1 MNYMPQVLKMLGVE
15 VDEIFDVVH
24 PDFGVIFDTDYQF
37 SLDEND
43 DLILKNK
50 YCSHNNVIFIEIL
63 KGARLIQKRPWK
75 PKLGER
81 YYLVKHNGGVTS
93 ECFNGYDYEYY
104 FFNSGNM
111 FKTREEVTPEMVE
124 QVIKEMKGPY
134 DANKP
139 KPGPLDI

>member
-1 MNYMPQVLKMLGVE
+1 MNYMPQVLEMLGVE
-15 VDEIFDVVH
+15 VGEVFDIFY

-75 PKLGER
+75 PAPGKK
-81 YYLVKHNGGVTS
+81 YYVVDNEGCVMPEWFIGHVA
-93 ECFNGYDYEYY
+93 DYYY
-104 FFNSGNM
+104 FNAGNA
-111 FKTREEVTPEMVE
+111 FKTKEEITPEVIE
-124 QVIKEMKGPY
+124 QILAEMKGPY
-134 DANKP
+134 DE
-139 KPGPLDI
+139 G